1 LGFFRYRG
9 RQEDITMGEQGTNR
23 QRPPTRIIRH
33 ERPAA
38 PPLRVTD
45 PAIRALLKE
54 LRRARSMEL
63 AALNRYLGPD
73 EPPHDAAA

>member
-1 LGFFRYRG
+1 
-9 RQEDITMGEQGTNR
+9 MAEQGTDR

-33 ERPAA
+33 ERAAA

-45 PAIRALLKE
+45 PALRALLKE
-54 LRRARSMEL
+54 LRRARSMEI
-63 AALNRYLGPD
+63 AAIERYLGPD